1 MGIRAKLVLCL
12 LAVLVP
18 LAAVSA
24 FAIKRVDQQLTER
37 TESALANTQ
46 RLEAARITEI
56 LGDYAQDA
64 RSLASGAHVRSF
76 VEATNNYRVAARDQ
90 RNVSQLQ
97 ETIIGGYDGFAL
109 VNPAAPWPLQQLA
122 LALKRK
128 AGIVGSAVVDLRLVD
143 RQGEILGESLG
154 FSWKPADPTL
164 IQRSL
169 RTVKTTFGDA
179 FRNDNG
185 DERLG
190 IVTPIIGESG
200 EVAGAL
206 IMESR
211 LSPITDLVAKH
222 EGVGYSSESH
232 IAQPTPN
239 GHAQFITTLRFD
251 RKAAFSKIV
260 PKHKNL
266 PINEALNAYGGRII
280 TAKDYRGVESILAV
294 ETIPDTGWG
303 LVVKI
308 DKAEAYAPVIK
319 LRRILGIAA
328 LASISFVLASYMFC
342 FVPIARRLKRTSAAA
357 KKVMNGDLTARITD
371 AHNDEIGHMARIIDS
386 LARDLESDQKKR
398 TEVEARLRF
407 QALHDE
413 LTGLLNRKHANKVI
427 QQLNDDDRAVHSVMF
442 LDLNGFKDVNDLYG
456 HAAGD
461 EVLITVAQ
469 RLSNEIEEGITLA
482 RWGGDE
488 FVVILPGVDEGAATE
503 FALRIHNVFD
513 ELITTAQGTH
523 SISCSIGLAT
533 SSETKSLDD
542 VLIEADTL
550 MYEQKK
556 RQHFQRSKGGMATRT
571 VERALSE
578 QRIEVWYQPMVSI
591 QKPGNYQLIG
601 AEALV
606 RLRSRDGGI
615 VLPADFL
622 TDVRTGSLGGLV
634 DKKVVSLSIQ
644 ALARWMESGIVSK
657 DFQMSINISEKA
669 INEPAFLAILTN
681 ELELAGVS
689 GAQLI
694 LELPEKTQH
703 PDREVIRELRARG
716 ITIALDSVGAEPVNL
731 GRFTTIKPNLAKI
744 DRQWLNDPVVLP
756 HLVAIC
762 NELDVRIVAEGIESR
777 EQLCLLHELGIKHF
791 QGYLF
796 DKPLRAVDFVSR
808 WGQSPVEP
816 LGQTSTLSNTLRLA
830 G

>member
-18 LAAVSA
+18 LVAVSI
-24 FAIKRVDQQLTER
+24 FAIRLVDQQLTER

-46 RLEAARITEI
+46 RLEAARINEI
-56 LGDYAQDA
+56 LSSYAQDA
-64 RSLASGAHVRSF
+64 RSLASGAHVKNF
-76 VEATNNYRVAARDQ
+76 VAATNAYRLE
-90 RNVSQLQ
+90 LQ
-97 ETIIGGYDGFAL
+97 PNGDGSRLEESVIGGYDGFAIID
-109 VNPAAPWPLQQLA
+109 PAAPWPLQQLA
-122 LALKRK
+122 LALQRK

-143 RQGEILGESLG
+143 RQGETLGESLG
-154 FSWKPADPTL
+154 FSWNPADPTL
-164 IQRSL
+164 IQRSM

-179 FRNDNG
+179 FRNDDNH
-185 DERLG
+185 DRLG
-190 IVTPIIGESG
+190 IVSPIIGESG
-200 EVAGAL
+200 EVVGAL

-211 LSPITDLVAKH
+211 LSPITDLVSKH
-222 EGVGYSSESH
+222 EGVGYSSEAH

-239 GHAQFITTLRFD
+239 GHAQIITTLRFD
-251 RKAAFSKIV
+251 RKAAFNKIV
-260 PKHKNL
+260 TKQKNL
-266 PINEALNAYGGRII
+266 PINNALNAYGGRII
-280 TAKDYRGVESILAV
+280 QAKDYRGVESILAI

-308 DKAEAYAPVIK
+308 DTAEAYAPVIK

-328 LASISFVLASYMFC
+328 LATISCVLASYMFC
-342 FVPIARRLKRTSAAA
+342 FVPIARRLKRTSSAAI
-357 KKVMNGDLTARITD
+357 KIMNGDLTARVSD
-371 AHNDEIGHMARIIDS
+371 VNNDEIGHMARIIDS

-398 TEVEARLRF
+398 TEVEARLRY

-427 QQLNDDDRAVHSVMF
+427 QQLNNEHQAVHSVMF

-461 EVLITVAQ
+461 EVLVTVAQ
-469 RLSNEIEEGITLA
+469 RLTKEIDHGITLA

-488 FVVILPGVDEGAATE
+488 FVVILPGFDKSAATE
-503 FALRIHNVFD
+503 FALSIHNAFD
-513 ELITTAQGTH
+513 ELIVTSQGTH

-533 SSETKSLDD
+533 SSETKSLEDML
-542 VLIEADTL
+542 VEADTQ

-556 RQHFQRSKGGMATRT
+556 RQQFQRSKGGMAIRT

-578 QRIEVWYQPMVSI
+578 ERIEVWYQPIVCI
-591 QKPGNYQLIG
+591 QKPGNYNLIG

-622 TDVRTGSLGGLV
+622 TDVRTGSLGGMV
-634 DKKVVSLSIQ
+634 DKKVVSSAIHALS
-644 ALARWMESGIVSK
+644 RWLTSGIVNK
-657 DFQMSINISEKA
+657 EFRMSINISERA
-669 INEPAFLAILTN
+669 INDPSFLAILSH
-681 ELELAGVS
+681 ELEQAHVDGK
-689 GAQLI
+689 QII
-694 LELPEKTQH
+694 LELPENTH
-703 PDREVIRELRARG
+703 YSNPTIMSELRAQG
-716 ITIALDSVGAEPVNL
+716 VTIALDSLGAEPVNL
-731 GRFTTIKPNLAKI
+731 GRFSTFKPDLAKI
-744 DRQWLNDPVVLP
+744 NRQWLSDPVVLP

-762 NELDVRIVAEGIESR
+762 EELNVDIVAEGIETR
-777 EQLCLLHELGIKHF
+777 EQLCLLHELGIKQF
-791 QGYLF
+791 QGHLF

-808 WGQSPVEP
+808 WGQTSMES
-816 LGQTSTLSNTLRLA
+816 LGQAGVLANTLRLA